1 MCVSFS
7 NLDLH
12 VSDIKMKVG
21 FLFPN
26 NEAARYAAARLI
38 ETKFDVEFFCPEK
51 IDLDAA
57 SCIISELNILS
68 WEQTLLR
75 NEDNAFRKS
84 IKIYP

>member
-1 MCVSFS
+1 
-7 NLDLH
+7 
-12 VSDIKMKVG
+12 MKVG